1 MKQNVNMSSLVDN
14 TTYTGKDA
22 LNFYSKALL
31 EGDTKSMISLVPDVK
46 SKVKLPRL
54 DLAGILQTSDCTFT
68 PGGTATLSQK
78 TLEVC
83 PIKINLEFCTR
94 DFEVNFLSEQLRP
107 GSLASQMPESLT
119 SYVLDQIAKQI
130 DSDLERLLWQG
141 DIAASPADICNGLLK
156 GMAADAS
163 VVKVVGTT
171 LSAANIIAE
180 IGKVYTAINNT
191 IINRGNVVIFVSPTA
206 AKFYKQALAAL
217 NNSLLGSYNNGD
229 FKLSYIDVPVI
240 VAPGMPT
247 NKMVAAE
254 PKNLWYGTDLVSDI
268 EDILVIPQ
276 RDKTGA
282 PTVRVVAEFKFGV
295 NYGISEEIVLYA

>member
-1 MKQNVNMSSLVDN
+1 MKTNVKMSSLVDN

-22 LNFYSKALL
+22 LAFYSKALL

-68 PGGTATLSQK
+68 PAGTATLSQK

-107 GSLASQMPESLT
+107 GSSEAQMPNSFQD
-119 SYVLDQIAKQI
+119 YILDEIGKTISAE
-130 DSDLERLLWQG
+130 LERLLWQG
-141 DIAASPADICNGLLK
+141 NTAASPADICNGLLTK
-156 GMAADAS
+156 MSADLS
-163 VVKVVGTT
+163 VIAVTGTT

-180 IGKVYTAINNT
+180 IGKVYNAIPNT
-191 IINRGNVVIFVSPTA
+191 IINRGKVVIFVSPTA

-229 FKLSYIDVPVI
+229 FTLSYIDVPVV
-240 VAPGMPT
+240 VAPGMST
-247 NKMVAAE
+247 NEMVAAE
-254 PKNLWYGTDLVSDI
+254 PKNLWYGTDLVTDI
-268 EDILVIPQ
+268 EDILIIPQ

-295 NYGISEEIVLYA
+295 NYGISEEVVFYN